1 MNGNVTQHKRE
12 GFQGDFLSQKK
23 GPKWRRKSVGIF
35 YARNRHAQKEV
46 CIALHL
52 SGTRVSVASL

>member
-1 MNGNVTQHKRE
+1 MKGNVTQHKRE
-12 GFQGDFLSQKK
+12 GFQGDFLPKK
-23 GPKWRRKSVGIF
+23 RGGEKVLGYFTRAS
-35 YARNRHAQKEV
+35 YAQKEV